1 MPLDSFVNPEIIM
14 GYRSPD
20 LSGLDPS
27 RMMANVLAYKQAKTQ
42 QQANA
47 LALQQKQQEAADQ
60 ALLQEATNQSDPVNY
75 LRGLGRLDIA
85 NAYAAQQQEQQ
96 GKKLQFQT
104 QEQEL
109 ENAKRK
115 AANEQFLA
123 LAPQR
128 YAELQNV
135 STPEDYMKWHL
146 ANPELYGTDKA
157 ARTAQIQEAL
167 AQEGGLQKQISG
179 SKSALETILGIKPVD
194 TGPKFGTYQP
204 GDYTTASWAKFT
216 TTKNPADLQL
226 KPTAPGTSV
235 NVGVSTAKGIAEN
248 VGDIAKT
255 SRTQA
260 TGAIKT
266 MTSANEIR
274 NALNSG
280 LVIAGP
286 TADLQMKFNQFLTEA
301 GKGSPEKS
309 KQLAQ
314 TRTAIINLS
323 KLTLAARA
331 ELQGSGAISDFETKL
346 LERAQSGDI
355 NDMSVEELQTVV
367 DAAQKGAQF
376 LWGEH
381 QGLLDTM
388 KSDPETAKLARYY
401 TPASK
406 MPEAAG
412 RTSTTTSAGAKA
424 MPTGDKLK
432 TYADQHFNGDQTKAK
447 AFLST
452 QGYK

>member
-1 MPLDSFVNPEIIM
+1 MP
-14 GYRSPD
+14 Y
-20 LSGLDPS
+20 DPTIALKVAQPQFDVGTA
-27 RMMANVLAYKQAKTQ
+27 MQ
-42 QQANA
+42 NA
-47 LALQQKQQEAADQ
+47 LAIRNAQQAGQ
-60 ALLQEATNQSDPVNY
+60 LNQ
-75 LRGLGRLDIA
+75 LKL
-85 NAYAAQQQEQQ
+85 QQEQQ
-96 GKKLQFQT
+96 AM
-104 QEQEL
+104 QE
-109 ENAKRK
+109 
-115 AANEQFLA
+115 AAG
-123 LAPQR
+123 
-128 YAELQNV
+128 LQNYLASANL
-135 STPEDYMKWHL
+135 STPEGMSGLLK
-146 ANPELYGTDKA
+146 YGTPGATVAKTIAERQA
-157 ARTAQIQEAL
+157 AEAL
-167 AQEGGLQKQISG
+167 TTQRGEEAKKTQFETAAKKQDYINQALQDFALNASDENITAWAQDSVIKGLFSENEAKSLLQQTLAIPLDQRAEFFKAQGATFASRQQGRTELEKLISLRNVYKVG
-179 SKSALETILGIKPVD
+179 TQERTDLENKIKLETTRAPA
-194 TGPKFGTYQP
+194 
-204 GDYTTASWAKFT
+204 AST
-216 TTKNPADLQL
+216 N
-226 KPTAPGTSV
+226 V

-286 TADLQMKFNQFLTEA
+286 TADLQMKFNQLLTEA

-401 TPASK
+401 TPAAK

-412 RTSTTTSAGAKA
+412 RTSSAAPSATKGSAQ
-424 MPTGDKLK
+424 MPVKVNNSQERDKLAPGTVYIGPDGVK
-432 TYADQHFNGDQTKAK
+432 RTK
-447 AFLST
+447 S
-452 QGYK
+452 